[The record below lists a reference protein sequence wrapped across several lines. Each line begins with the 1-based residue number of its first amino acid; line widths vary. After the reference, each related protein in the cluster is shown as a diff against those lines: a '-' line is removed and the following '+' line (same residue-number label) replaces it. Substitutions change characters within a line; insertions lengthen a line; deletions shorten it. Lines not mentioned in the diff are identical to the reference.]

1 VRSDRG
7 SAAVG
12 FVLVAPLL
20 VLVAVIV
27 LQLIFA
33 MHARNVLTL
42 AASEGA
48 RAAAL
53 SGASASMGV
62 GRARSLLASAMSTEV
77 VDSVTSAPV
86 VVDGLPVMEVRI
98 RARLPLVGLPLTLP
112 LDVTGHALREG
123 APSW

>member
-1 VRSDRG
+1 
-7 SAAVG
+7 
-12 FVLVAPLL
+12 VLVAPLL
-20 VLVAVIV
+20 VLVSVVV
-27 LQLIFA
+27 LQLILA

-48 RAAAL
+48 RTAAV
-53 SGASASMGV
+53 SGADASIGV
-62 GRARSLLASAMSTEV
+62 ARARGLLASAMSMES
-77 VDSVTSAPV
+77 VDTIFVAPA

-98 RARLPLVGLPLTLP
+98 RAHLPLVGLPISVP